1 MGKKV
6 PLNLTVMKQT
16 TKWVSAREADVSEK
30 VVMIVLNTEIMRLT
44 TLKEMTAPRRM
55 DARNTDASLQVVDVL
70 EELNQAIMSLRKLKE
85 MTAPRRMDVSMRKVM
100 MKASAVLLEVQLMS
114 NVMENVEAGV
124 ADALMIVKNKEKATK
139 NVKVRGALMMMNL
152 LTKKI
157 ITREKSTMVMQSMMT
172 KVETLKAVKIP
183 AKKTITREKK
193 TTMIQNMMTVPKD
206 SFVLPFRTD
215 FISKSDNKRALRL
228 LKKII

>member
-85 MTAPRRMDVSMRKVM
+85 MTAPRRMDVSMRKVR

-139 NVKVRGALMMMNL
+139 NVKVRGALMMNH
-152 LTKKI
+152 LTKKKMI
-157 ITREKSTMVMQSMMT
+157 RREKSTM
-172 KVETLKAVKIP
+172 
-183 AKKTITREKK
+183 
-193 TTMIQNMMTVPKD
+193 MIQNMMAVPKD

-215 FISKSDNKRALRL
+215 FIS
-228 LKKII
+228 

>member
-1 MGKKV
+1 M
-6 PLNLTVMKQT
+6 
-16 TKWVSAREADVSEK
+16 VSAEKEDVSEK
-30 VVMIVLNTEIMRLT
+30 VVMIVLNTEIMSLT

-85 MTAPRRMDVSMRKVM
+85 MTAPRRMDVSMRKVR

-152 LTKKI
+152 LTKKM
-157 ITREKSTMVMQSMMT
+157 ITREKSTMVM
-172 KVETLKAVKIP
+172 
-183 AKKTITREKK
+183 
-193 TTMIQNMMTVPKD
+193 
-206 SFVLPFRTD
+206 
-215 FISKSDNKRALRL
+215 
-228 LKKII
+228 

>member
-1 MGKKV
+1 MG
-6 PLNLTVMKQT
+6 
-16 TKWVSAREADVSEK
+16 
-30 VVMIVLNTEIMRLT
+30 MIVLNTEIMRLT

-85 MTAPRRMDVSMRKVM
+85 RTAQRPMDVSMRKVM

-139 NVKVRGALMMMNL
+139 NVKVRGALKVMDL
-152 LTKKI
+152 LTQKI

-172 KVETLKAVKIP
+172 
-183 AKKTITREKK
+183 
-193 TTMIQNMMTVPKD
+193 VPKD

-215 FISKSDNKRALRL
+215 F
-228 LKKII
+228 

>member
-16 TKWVSAREADVSEK
+16 TKRVSAEKEDVSEK
-30 VVMIVLNTEIMRLT
+30 VVMIVLNTEIMSLT
-44 TLKEMTAPRRM
+44 MLKEMAAPRRM

-85 MTAPRRMDVSMRKVM
+85 RTAQRPMDVSMRKVR
-100 MKASAVLLEVQLMS
+100 MKASAVLLVVQLMS

-139 NVKVRGALMMMNL
+139 NVKVRGALKVMDL
-152 LTKKI
+152 LTQKI
-157 ITREKSTMVMQSMMT
+157 ITR
-172 KVETLKAVKIP
+172 
-183 AKKTITREKK
+183 
-193 TTMIQNMMTVPKD
+193 
-206 SFVLPFRTD
+206 
-215 FISKSDNKRALRL
+215 
-228 LKKII
+228 